1 MPSEAPVSY
10 QPILMTLIAVAFSAW
25 AGVIVWFGNAINER
39 LGHLQ
44 TSMERVEN
52 EMGEFKLTVSERVT
66 RVETK
71 VEQAH
76 RQ

>member
-1 MPSEAPVSY
+1 MPSDQPTY

-39 LGHLQ
+39 LGELQ
-44 TSMERVEN
+44 GSMERVES
-52 EMGEFKLTVSERVT
+52 EMTAFKLNVSERVT

-71 VEQAH
+71 VDQSQG
-76 RQ
+76 R

>member
-25 AGVIVWFGNAINER
+25 AGVIVWFGNAIDNR
-39 LGHLQ
+39 LSVLQ
-44 TSMERVEN
+44 GSMERVEA